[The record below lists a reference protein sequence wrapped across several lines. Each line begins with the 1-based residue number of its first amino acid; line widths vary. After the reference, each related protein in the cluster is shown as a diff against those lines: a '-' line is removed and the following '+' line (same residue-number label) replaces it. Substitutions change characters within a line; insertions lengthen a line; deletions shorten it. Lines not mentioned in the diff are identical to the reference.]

1 MGSMAEELDAAVT
14 SGRVR
19 RRELGSYLE
28 GRGLQSSS
36 ISRALGPAVRKWG
49 SLAKV
54 VLLRDVETNDTE
66 DGYIPNYGGA
76 NKLFKREASDK
87 FLFGPA
93 LASLKGL
100 YTPRDHPLFVG
111 VKAREYAANCKAK
124 VTVFP
129 RGVSTFP
136 YGEEVQAYWQP
147 GSKLAVDLNSGESA
161 KAEILG
167 IWCTDAFRYRWHA
180 GQKDSPPLCFVR
192 TPSGKGNDKDDIS
205 ELSSTVNLLVL
216 TVYSANFFAYFPFL
230 FLKKKLTR
238 IEMIPIIGY
247 TSKEVSWSGKGLYL
261 TE

>member
-1 MGSMAEELDAAVT
+1 MGSTAEVLDAAVE
-14 SGRVR
+14 SGRVT

-28 GRGLQSSS
+28 GKGIRSSS
-36 ISRALGPAVRKWG
+36 ISRALGPAVKKWG
-49 SLAKV
+49 RLAKV
-54 VLLRDVETNDTE
+54 KLLSDVETNDTE
-66 DGYIPNYGGA
+66 DGYIPNFVGA

-87 FLFGPA
+87 FLFGPD

-100 YTPRDHPLFVG
+100 YAPYDHPLFVD
-111 VKAREYAANCKAK
+111 VTAREFAANCRAK

-129 RGVSTFP
+129 RGISAFP

-147 GSKLAVDLNSGESA
+147 GSRLTVDLNSGESA

-180 GQKDSPPLCFVR
+180 GEKDSPPSCFVR
-192 TPSGKGNDKDDIS
+192 TPSGKGDGRDDMF

-216 TVYSANFFAYFPFL
+216 TVYSADFFAYFPFL
-230 FLKKKLTR
+230 FLKKKLTQL
-238 IEMIPIIGY
+238 EMIPIIGY
-247 TSKEVSWSGKGLYL
+247 TSKEVGWSGKGSYV